1 VLTLRKSGGLAS
13 QRLFG
18 RRRDL
23 RRQAEQ
29 ANVDGSTFARVIVE
43 SGAPISPVGRKSRP
57 IEVVIGAATVRVPPH
72 HPHSADVL
80 GAALLS
86 RAMRGRSLCAVAA
99 AARCHLVIGGAPHRP
114 GNALRR
120 EPIGERAPTVLVSAI
135 LPGPLRPHGA
145 RQARAPRTA
154 VPWRSSVHAPPGP
167 EYMPPPGPV

>member
-13 QRLFG
+13 QQLFG

-99 AARCHLVIGGAPHRP
+99 AARCQLVIGGAPHRP

-145 RQARAPRTA
+145 CQARAPRTT
-154 VPWRSSVHAPPGP
+154 VGPFTPWWSSVHAPARS
-167 EYMPPPGPV
+167 